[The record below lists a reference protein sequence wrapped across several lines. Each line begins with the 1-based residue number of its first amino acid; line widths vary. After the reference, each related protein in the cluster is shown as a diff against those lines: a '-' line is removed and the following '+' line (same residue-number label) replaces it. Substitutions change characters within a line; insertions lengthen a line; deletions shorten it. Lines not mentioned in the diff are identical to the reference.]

1 METYKVKF
9 QRIGVYSHIDDIR
22 YRIILDKFIPGY
34 KIDADGQVFK
44 TTVNYIDILSSALIA
59 QTIRCIPNLG
69 IIHAYLVEK
78 NLRETGKRI
87 GINAAQ
93 LQAYLTDADVT
104 LERTEFHPG
113 EEYTTIDGEV
123 CIHKFDG
130 YTTNITDIVVTAN
143 AESIGDRVILD
154 QDIPGYKMD
163 TNGQIIRSTV
173 NYIDIAPSA
182 LIAQTICCVPNLGII
197 HAYLVEKNL
206 RGSGK
211 RVGIDAA
218 QLQAYLTDADVTLER
233 TEFHPGEEYTTSD
246 GEVRTHEFDGYT
258 TTIKDIVVTANAER
272 IVDRAI
278 DRIMLG
284 GI

>member
-9 QRIGVYSHIDDIR
+9 QRIGVYGDIDNIR
-22 YRIILDKFIPGY
+22 YRVILDQDIPGY
-34 KIDADGQVFK
+34 KIDTNGQIVK
-44 TTVNYIDILSSALIA
+44 STVNYIDILPSALIA

-87 GINAAQ
+87 GIEAAQ

-123 CIHKFDG
+123 
-130 YTTNITDIVVTAN
+130 
-143 AESIGDRVILD
+143 
-154 QDIPGYKMD
+154 
-163 TNGQIIRSTV
+163 
-173 NYIDIAPSA
+173 
-182 LIAQTICCVPNLGII
+182 
-197 HAYLVEKNL
+197 
-206 RGSGK
+206 
-211 RVGIDAA
+211 
-218 QLQAYLTDADVTLER
+218 
-233 TEFHPGEEYTTSD
+233 
-246 GEVRTHEFDGYT
+246 RTHEFDGYT
-258 TTIKDIVVTANAER
+258 TNIKDIVVTTDAKSIA
-272 IVDRAI
+272 DRVI

>member
-9 QRIGVYSHIDDIR
+9 QRIDVYSNNDGIR
-22 YRIILDKFIPGY
+22 YRVILDTFIPGY
-34 KIDADGQVFK
+34 KIDADGQVVK
-44 TTVNYIDILSSALIA
+44 TTVNYIDISSSALIA

-93 LQAYLTDADVT
+93 LQVYLTDADVT

-143 AESIGDRVILD
+143 AESIGDR
-154 QDIPGYKMD
+154 
-163 TNGQIIRSTV
+163 II
-173 NYIDIAPSA
+173 N
-182 LIAQTICCVPNLGII
+182 
-197 HAYLVEKNL
+197 
-206 RGSGK
+206 
-211 RVGIDAA
+211 
-218 QLQAYLTDADVTLER
+218 
-233 TEFHPGEEYTTSD
+233 
-246 GEVRTHEFDGYT
+246 
-258 TTIKDIVVTANAER
+258 
-272 IVDRAI
+272 
-278 DRIMLG
+278 RIMLG

>member
-1 METYKVKF
+1 MQGYLGRSNILPFSFYYKTSYTCQNEFWHNGYADRSNRSEIIANNNEARAKGARITTMETYKVKF
-9 QRIGVYSHIDDIR
+9 QRISVYGDIDNIR
-22 YRIILDKFIPGY
+22 YRVILDQDIPGY
-34 KIDADGQVFK
+34 KIDTNGQIVK
-44 TTVNYIDILSSALIA
+44 STVNYIDIAPSALIA

-78 NLRETGKRI
+78 SLRETGKRI

-130 YTTNITDIVVTAN
+130 YTTNITDIV
-143 AESIGDRVILD
+143 I
-154 QDIPGYKMD
+154 
-163 TNGQIIRSTV
+163 
-173 NYIDIAPSA
+173 
-182 LIAQTICCVPNLGII
+182 
-197 HAYLVEKNL
+197 
-206 RGSGK
+206 
-211 RVGIDAA
+211 
-218 QLQAYLTDADVTLER
+218 
-233 TEFHPGEEYTTSD
+233 
-246 GEVRTHEFDGYT
+246 
-258 TTIKDIVVTANAER
+258 TANAER

>member
-1 METYKVKF
+1 MNNNEARAKGARITIMETYKVKF
-9 QRIGVYSHIDDIR
+9 QRISVYSHIDDIR

-34 KIDADGQVFK
+34 KVDAEGKVFK

-78 NLRETGKRI
+78 SLRETGKRI

-130 YTTNITDIVVTAN
+130 YSTNITDIVVTAN
-143 AESIGDRVILD
+143 AETIGDRIINCIL
-154 QDIPGYKMD
+154 
-163 TNGQIIRSTV
+163 
-173 NYIDIAPSA
+173 
-182 LIAQTICCVPNLGII
+182 
-197 HAYLVEKNL
+197 
-206 RGSGK
+206 
-211 RVGIDAA
+211 
-218 QLQAYLTDADVTLER
+218 
-233 TEFHPGEEYTTSD
+233 
-246 GEVRTHEFDGYT
+246 
-258 TTIKDIVVTANAER
+258 
-272 IVDRAI
+272 
-278 DRIMLG
+278 LG

>member
-1 METYKVKF
+1 MVQDLQGYLGRSNILPFSFYYKTSYTCQNKYWHNDYANRSNRSEVIVNNNEACAKGARIIIMETYKVKF

-34 KIDADGQVFK
+34 KMDADGQVIK
-44 TTVNYIDILSSALIA
+44 TTVNYIDILPSVLIA

-104 LERTEFHPG
+104 LERIEFHPG

-143 AESIGDRVILD
+143 AESIGDR
-154 QDIPGYKMD
+154 
-163 TNGQIIRSTV
+163 II
-173 NYIDIAPSA
+173 N
-182 LIAQTICCVPNLGII
+182 
-197 HAYLVEKNL
+197 
-206 RGSGK
+206 
-211 RVGIDAA
+211 
-218 QLQAYLTDADVTLER
+218 
-233 TEFHPGEEYTTSD
+233 
-246 GEVRTHEFDGYT
+246 
-258 TTIKDIVVTANAER
+258 
-272 IVDRAI
+272 
-278 DRIMLG
+278 RIMLG
-284 GI
+284 DI

>member
-9 QRIGVYSHIDDIR
+9 QRISVYGDIDNIR
-22 YRIILDKFIPGY
+22 YRVILDKDIPGY
-34 KIDADGQVFK
+34 KMDADGKVSK
-44 TTVNYIDILSSALIA
+44 TTVNYIDILPSVLIA
-59 QTIRCIPNLG
+59 QTIRCVPNLG

-123 CIHKFDG
+123 CIHEFAG
-130 YTTNITDIVVTAN
+130 YTTNIADIVVSAN
-143 AESIGDRVILD
+143 AESITDRV
-154 QDIPGYKMD
+154 
-163 TNGQIIRSTV
+163 
-173 NYIDIAPSA
+173 
-182 LIAQTICCVPNLGII
+182 
-197 HAYLVEKNL
+197 
-206 RGSGK
+206 
-211 RVGIDAA
+211 
-218 QLQAYLTDADVTLER
+218 
-233 TEFHPGEEYTTSD
+233 
-246 GEVRTHEFDGYT
+246 
-258 TTIKDIVVTANAER
+258 
-272 IVDRAI
+272 I